1 MQEEG
6 EEEEEEY
13 LQETVRG
20 TTTDTEDRQTDSLR
34 WRGKEEETA
43 ATAATTTTEQ
53 IGSQVTALIE
63 PVGKQHSQGAAR
75 GGRRGNGIDAGRV
88 RDEMMFT
95 HQSLQRKINVKNIHS
110 GYECYN

>member
-20 TTTDTEDRQTDSLR
+20 TTTDTEDRQTDSVR
-34 WRGKEEETA
+34 WRVERRRTA

-53 IGSQVTALIE
+53 IGSQVTAVIE

-75 GGRRGNGIDAGRV
+75 GVGGGGNGIDAGRV

-95 HQSLQRKINVKNIHS
+95 RQSLQPKINFKNIHS
-110 GYECYN
+110 RL

>member
-1 MQEEG
+1 MQEEEEE

-20 TTTDTEDRQTDSLR
+20 TTTDTEDRQTDSVR
-34 WRGKEEETA
+34 WRVERRRTA

-53 IGSQVTALIE
+53 IGSQVTAVIE

-75 GGRRGNGIDAGRV
+75 GGVGETGSMQDV
-88 RDEMMFT
+88 
-95 HQSLQRKINVKNIHS
+95 
-110 GYECYN
+110 